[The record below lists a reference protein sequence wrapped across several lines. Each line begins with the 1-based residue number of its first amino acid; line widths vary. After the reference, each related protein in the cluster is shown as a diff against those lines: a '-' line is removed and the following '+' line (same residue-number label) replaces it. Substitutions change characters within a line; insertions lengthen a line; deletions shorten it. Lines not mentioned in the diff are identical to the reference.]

1 MAINPTEI
9 AEVKGSQAAN
19 RPARLQKEAGSSSPA
34 VPTARFFLAK
44 PGASGS
50 TPALDRECATEAE
63 AMAEAF
69 KAGAT
74 YYAVAEYRAVVDC
87 TGKQPQFK
95 KEVVTK
101 SH

>member
-1 MAINPTEI
+1 MAMNPTEI
-9 AEVKGSQAAN
+9 AEVKGSQTAN
-19 RPARLQKEAGSSSPA
+19 RPSRPQKEAGSSSP
-34 VPTARFFLAK
+34 VMPTARFFLAK
-44 PGASGS
+44 PNVSGS
-50 TPALDRECATEAE
+50 TPTLDRECATEAE

-74 YYAVAEYRAVVDC
+74 YYTVTEYRAVVDC

-101 SH
+101 SR